1 MRIFSV
7 IKTTF
12 AVFTSRP
19 LWQRRVVFG
28 FLGAIGGY
36 AYYYFIGCARGT
48 CTISSNPYISTA
60 YGTLIGLFVPAQK
73 KTSADLSEIKSR

>member
-1 MRIFSV
+1 MRIVSG
-7 IKTTF
+7 IRTRY

-28 FLGAIGGY
+28 FLGAIGGF
-36 AYYYFIGCARGT
+36 AYYYFIGCASGA
-48 CTISSNPYISTA
+48 CPISSNPYISTA

-73 KTSADLSEIKSR
+73 KQENLSEVN